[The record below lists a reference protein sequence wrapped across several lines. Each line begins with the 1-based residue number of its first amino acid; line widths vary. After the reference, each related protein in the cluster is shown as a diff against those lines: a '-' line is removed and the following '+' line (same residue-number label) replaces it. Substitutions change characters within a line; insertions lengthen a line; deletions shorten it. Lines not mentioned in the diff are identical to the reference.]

1 MARRIQPIF
10 DAILSDARITGSERS
25 FVESRQSHYRAR
37 KSLTA
42 GRRRCLLDIEEHLKA
57 APASIDTAMESRL
70 DSLLSRATEAKDR
83 WAMDFIPSLK
93 GQLLAGRA
101 LSPRQVEILAKVE
114 ARHSAEAVAEREK
127 TTAPLRG
134 RLQALT
140 ARVTEGSWAG
150 GFVESL
156 TEQVA
161 SGRNL
166 SPRQIEILEKIE
178 SEHSDEAVNAAAA
191 WNNNF
196 SEDMRER
203 LPVVARYYRREGY
216 FSNLV
221 DRVLTLD
228 GQSTTFIPS
237 EKQYRKITENKYAQK
252 VLKAHFD
259 APKYPAGSMVQLR
272 PYASYTA
279 LQKVGDRPCVVI
291 STTEPIVSAAKGAK
305 MYRVLPFGSTDLIF
319 VEERHI
325 KKARGV

>member
-1 MARRIQPIF
+1 M
-10 DAILSDARITGSERS
+10 ARITYADRLTAIINNPAVSSGDRNFANSLLA
-25 FVESRQSHYRAR
+25 YYTKR
-37 KSLTA
+37 KSLT
-42 GRRRCLLDIEEHLKA
+42 
-57 APASIDTAMESRL
+57 S
-70 DSLLSRATEAKDR
+70 
-83 WAMDFIPSLK
+83 
-93 GQLLAGRA
+93 GRA
-101 LSPRQVEILAKVE
+101 RCVRELEERYSP
-114 ARHSAEAVAEREK
+114 EAVAER
-127 TTAPLRG
+127 TARTAPLTA

-140 ARVTEGSWAG
+140 SRVAEGSWAG

-156 TEQVA
+156 TEQMA

-166 SPRQIEILEKIE
+166 SQRQIEILEKIE

-203 LPVVARYYRREGY
+203 LTVVARYYRREGY